1 MDGKTRLGEF
11 LRPQD
16 VGVPGAPTCW
26 AGTGWATHCS
36 AATCRFDDPAAP
48 ARRPHMAQMVFL
60 DEHIRELC
68 GADWSRKARAVVGNM
83 RLAAGRFPDDAAHLS

>member
-1 MDGKTRLGEF
+1 
-11 LRPQD
+11 
-16 VGVPGAPTCW
+16 
-26 AGTGWATHCS
+26 
-36 AATCRFDDPAAP
+36 
-48 ARRPHMAQMVFL
+48 MAQMVFL

>member
-1 MDGKTRLGEF
+1 VLGWNRMGNALF
-11 LRPQD
+11 GGHLPFRRS
-16 VGVPGAPTCW
+16 GRA
-26 AGTGWATHCS
+26 
-36 AATCRFDDPAAP
+36 R
-48 ARRPHMAQMVFL
+48 RRPHMAQMVFL